1 MIKSI
6 KKYLTIY
13 YMFVRSCLMKEM
25 ERRGNFLLM
34 SVTTTFLNLYFLF
47 YYLVLADRMSNNF
60 LGWSKN
66 ELLFFLGTEILCHS
80 TFMATCFYNVFTLP
94 DHVRTGSFD
103 FLLIKPVNTRF
114 LLSTRNFNF
123 STFSQILFG
132 IALTTYSYIK
142 LGFKFSLAKL
152 LLFII
157 LILNS
162 VMIMYLIG
170 FTLMCLAFYF
180 TKISSY
186 GSVLPY
192 RGFFAIYWFARR
204 PENIFS
210 SHVIQ
215 LLTYVCPVLLIVNLP
230 CKWMI
235 RSTSPI
241 TIIWAF
247 VFSILFFAL
256 SHMLWKKGLQKY
268 ESASS

>member
-6 KKYLTIY
+6 KKYATIY
-13 YMFVRSCLMKEM
+13 YMFIRSCLIKEM
-25 ERRGNFLLM
+25 ERRGNFVLM
-34 SVTTTFLNLYFLF
+34 SITTSFLNLYFIF
-47 YYLVLADRMSNNF
+47 YYLVLAARLDNNF
-60 LGWSKN
+60 LGWNKY

-103 FLLIKPVNTRF
+103 FLLIKPINTRF
-114 LLSTRNFNF
+114 LLSTRNFNL
-123 STFSQILFG
+123 STFSQVFLG
-132 IALTTYSYIK
+132 IGLTTYSYLK
-142 LGFKFSLAKL
+142 LGFNFSLFKL
-152 LLFII
+152 LVYIV

-162 VMIMYLIG
+162 VFIMYLIA
-170 FTLMCLAFYF
+170 FVLMSLSFYF

-204 PENIFS
+204 PANIFS
-210 SHVIQ
+210 PGIIQ
-215 LLTYVCPVLLIVNLP
+215 ILTYFIPVLLIVNLP

-235 RSTSPI
+235 RVTSTQ
-241 TIIWAF
+241 TIIWSF
-247 VFSILFFAL
+247 VFSPIFFLL
-256 SHMLWKKGLQKY
+256 SQILWKKGLKKY